1 MDGKRKVNITEYKK
15 KVLCAGYS
23 VRDFIYLLIYPPN
36 NLLGKWDVKVKQFA
50 QGHTVGSGR
59 DQI

>member
-15 KVLCAGYS
+15 KKKEVLCAGYS
-23 VRDFIYLLIYPPN
+23 VRDFMYLLIYPPN

-50 QGHTVGSGR
+50 QGHMVW
-59 DQI
+59 

>member
-1 MDGKRKVNITEYKK
+1 MEKGKLTLQNTKK
-15 KVLCAGYS
+15 KKKEVLCAGYS

-50 QGHTVGSGR
+50 QGHMVW
-59 DQI
+59 